1 MPRQIEKEKKVEIN
15 KNKENISNKNRALPY
30 GEALFRI
37 DRV

>member
-15 KNKENISNKNRALPY
+15 KNKKIISNKNRALPY

>member
-1 MPRQIEKEKKVEIN
+1 MPRQIEKEKKIEIN
-15 KNKENISNKNRALPY
+15 KNKKIISNKNRALPY

>member
-15 KNKENISNKNRALPY
+15 KNKKIISNKNRALPD